1 MLRRLGIATAGLAL
15 LAASSPG
22 LPSSAQAAPA
32 QRSAVIGTRVLGK
45 SVEGRKIV
53 AWHLGE
59 PGKPKVVLM
68 SAMHGDERAPRQI
81 LQALRDGAPIH
92 GINLWVVPTYN
103 PDGAAAGTRKNA
115 HGVDL
120 NRNFPYK
127 WVDLDGNYESGRK
140 PASEPE
146 TRAMMRF
153 LSDVRPRWI
162 LSFHQPLHGVDTDT
176 KRPTFARKVARHLDL
191 PAKKFSCGSVCHGTM
206 TMWFNHKFAGTALT
220 VEYGATP
227 PRRLMRVRAP
237 RQVLSIWGARRG

>member
-81 LQALRDGAPIH
+81 LQACATARRSTGSTC
-92 GINLWVVPTYN
+92 GWC
-103 PDGAAAGTRKNA
+103 
-115 HGVDL
+115 
-120 NRNFPYK
+120 
-127 WVDLDGNYESGRK
+127 
-140 PASEPE
+140 
-146 TRAMMRF
+146 
-153 LSDVRPRWI
+153 
-162 LSFHQPLHGVDTDT
+162 
-176 KRPTFARKVARHLDL
+176 RPTTPTGLPPAPARTR
-191 PAKKFSCGSVCHGTM
+191 
-206 TMWFNHKFAGTALT
+206 T
-220 VEYGATP
+220 VST
-227 PRRLMRVRAP
+227 
-237 RQVLSIWGARRG
+237 